1 LQSSCAFDQ
10 PAVYTAIFAPFYFD
24 GLTESFGVAYT
35 PRTARSLFIL
45 TVGEVPLAY
54 TVASFFS
61 GIGGLDLGLE
71 RAGFDVRF
79 QCEVKPFCRDIL
91 QQHWPDLPLDQD
103 IRTLDDSKIPEADVW
118 AAGFPCQDL
127 SLARMGPRSGLRGV
141 QSGLFHDF
149 MRLVRGRLPKA
160 IILENV
166 HGLLSSHGG
175 RDFTVVLKALDELG
189 YGVGWRVLNSKDF
202 GVPQQRRRVYIIAMH
217 RDPRSAGEVLFE
229 PECSNWDTKKDRQ
242 DGEKSASIFQTIL
255 GDSERGPL
263 VKSVAHCIYAE
274 SARHTGT
281 DWSRNYVWYPDGRV
295 RRFTPNEV
303 ERVQGFPVDW
313 TRPQHFDERQS
324 DRIDSLRY
332 HAVGNAVTPP
342 VAEWVGRRL
351 MAVLKSNDQTLLR
364 ESLQA
369 AE

>member
-1 LQSSCAFDQ
+1 VVSYS
-10 PAVYTAIFAPFYFD
+10 
-24 GLTESFGVAYT
+24 
-35 PRTARSLFIL
+35 
-45 TVGEVPLAY
+45 
-54 TVASFFS
+54 VASFFS

-71 RAGFDVRF
+71 RAGFTVRF
-79 QCEVKPFCRDIL
+79 QCEVKPFCREIL
-91 QQHWPDLPLDQD
+91 RQHWPDMPLDDD
-103 IRTLDDSKIPEADVW
+103 IRRLDDASIPEAEVW

-127 SLARMGPRSGLRGV
+127 SLARMGPRSGLRGS

-149 MRLVRGRLPKA
+149 IELVRGRTPRA

-175 RDFTVVLKALDELG
+175 RDFAIVLEALDKLG
-189 YGVGWRVLNSKDF
+189 YGVAWRVLNSKDF
-202 GVPQQRRRVYIIAMH
+202 GVPQQRRRVYIVAMH
-217 RDPRSAGEVLFE
+217 RDPRGPGQVLFE
-229 PECSNWDTKKDRQ
+229 PECGDWNTPKGRR
-242 DGEKSASIFQTIL
+242 DGEKSPSLFQTII
-255 GDSERGPL
+255 GDPIEGPL
-263 VKSVAHCIYAE
+263 VKSIAHCIYAE

-303 ERVQGFPVDW
+303 ERVQGFPDDW
-313 TRPQHFDERQS
+313 TRPHHFDERQS

-351 MAVLKSNDQTLLR
+351 MAVMQAQDTALLR
-364 ESLQA
+364 ETIA

>member
-1 LQSSCAFDQ
+1 M
-10 PAVYTAIFAPFYFD
+10 
-24 GLTESFGVAYT
+24 
-35 PRTARSLFIL
+35 
-45 TVGEVPLAY
+45 
-54 TVASFFS
+54 
-61 GIGGLDLGLE
+61 GLE
-71 RAGFDVRF
+71 RAGFAVRF

-91 QQHWPDLPLDQD
+91 RQHWPELPLDSD
-103 IRTLDDSKIPEADVW
+103 IRKLDDSDIPEADIW

-127 SLARMGPRSGLRGV
+127 SLARMGPRSGLRGN

-149 MRLVRGRLPKA
+149 MRLVGGRLPRA

-175 RDFTVVLKALDELG
+175 RDFAVVLKALDELG
-189 YGVGWRVLNSKDF
+189 YGVAWRVLNSKDF
-202 GVPQQRRRVYIIAMH
+202 GVPQQRRRVYIVAMH
-217 RDPRSAGEVLFE
+217 RDARSAGEVLFE
-229 PECSNWDTKKDRQ
+229 PKCSDGNPKKSGP

-255 GDSERGPL
+255 GDPVKGPL

-303 ERVQGFPVDW
+303 ERVQGFPDDW
-313 TRPQHFDERQS
+313 TKPHGFDAKQS

-351 MAVLKSNDQTLLR
+351 RDVLQRQDA
-364 ESLQA
+364 EELQA
-369 AE
+369 TVRATGVR

>member
-1 LQSSCAFDQ
+1 MTRCCRKRNVYLFLFC
-10 PAVYTAIFAPFYFD
+10 PARRPALPY
-24 GLTESFGVAYT
+24 S
-35 PRTARSLFIL
+35 
-45 TVGEVPLAY
+45 
-54 TVASFFS
+54 VASFFS

-71 RAGFDVRF
+71 RAGFEVRF

-91 QQHWPDLPLDQD
+91 SQHWPNIPLNTD
-103 IRTLDDSKIPEADVW
+103 IRKLDETDIPETDIW

-127 SLARMGPRSGLRGV
+127 SLARMGPRSGLRGN

-149 MRLVRGRLPKA
+149 MRLVGGRRPRA

-175 RDFTVVLKALDELG
+175 RDFAIVLKALDELG
-189 YGVGWRVLNSKDF
+189 YGVAWRVLNSKDF
-202 GVPQQRRRVYIIAMH
+202 GVPQQRRRVYVIAVH
-217 RDPRSAGEVLFE
+217 RDARSAGEVLFE
-229 PECSNWDTKKDRQ
+229 PECSNWNFKKGRSN
-242 DGEKSASIFQTIL
+242 GEKSASIFQTIL
-255 GDSERGPL
+255 GDPIKGPL

-281 DWSRNYVWYPDGRV
+281 DWSRNYVWYPEGRV

-303 ERVQGFPVDW
+303 ERVQGFPDDW
-313 TRPQHFDERQS
+313 TRPLGFDELQS

-342 VAEWVGRRL
+342 VAEWVGKRL
-351 MAVLKSNDQTLLR
+351 ARVLVEQDIEMLSASKLAR
-364 ESLQA
+364 G
-369 AE
+369 

>member
-1 LQSSCAFDQ
+1 MSYS
-10 PAVYTAIFAPFYFD
+10 
-24 GLTESFGVAYT
+24 
-35 PRTARSLFIL
+35 
-45 TVGEVPLAY
+45 
-54 TVASFFS
+54 VASFFS

-71 RAGFDVRF
+71 RAGFEINF
-79 QCEVKPFCRDIL
+79 HCEVKPFCREIL
-91 QQHWPDLPLDQD
+91 MQHWPDLPINDD
-103 IRTLDDSKIPEADVW
+103 IRRLDESEIPEADVW

-127 SLARMGPRSGLRGV
+127 SLARMGPRSGLRGS
-141 QSGLFHDF
+141 QSGLFHEF
-149 MRLVRGRLPKA
+149 MRLVRGRNPRT

-175 RDFTVVLKALDELG
+175 RDFTIVLKALDELG
-189 YGVGWRVLNSKDF
+189 YDVTWRVLNSKDF

-217 RDPRSAGEVLFE
+217 RDRRGLGEVLFE
-229 PECSNWDTKKDRQ
+229 PKCGNWHPKKSRPN
-242 DGEKSASIFQTIL
+242 GKKSPSLFQTII
-255 GDSERGPL
+255 GDTEQGPL
-263 VKSVAHCIYAE
+263 VKSLAHCIYAE

-313 TRPQHFDERQS
+313 TLPRHFDDRQVN
-324 DRIDSLRY
+324 RIDSLRY

-342 VAEWVGRRL
+342 VAQWVGERL
-351 MAVLKSNDQTLLR
+351 ASVMAAQDLGLASGTM
-364 ESLQA
+364 A

>member
-1 LQSSCAFDQ
+1 M
-10 PAVYTAIFAPFYFD
+10 
-24 GLTESFGVAYT
+24 GWESALGYA
-35 PRTARSLFIL
+35 
-45 TVGEVPLAY
+45 
-54 TVASFFS
+54 VASFFS

-71 RAGFDVRF
+71 RAGFSVRF
-79 QCEVKPFCRDIL
+79 QCEVKPFCRKIL
-91 QQHWPDLPLDQD
+91 RQHWPDVPLTTD
-103 IRTLDDSKIPEADVW
+103 IRTLNHEQIPDAAVW

-127 SLARMGPRSGLRGV
+127 SLARMGPRSGLRGN

-149 MRLVRGRLPKA
+149 MRLAGERLPRA

-175 RDFTVVLKALDELG
+175 RDFAVILQALDELG
-189 YGVGWRVLNSKDF
+189 YGVAWRVLNSKDF
-202 GVPQQRRRVYIIAMH
+202 GVPQQRRRVYIVAMH
-217 RDPRSAGEVLFE
+217 RDPQGPGQVLFE
-229 PECSNWDTKKDRQ
+229 PECSDWNPAPRRS
-242 DGEKSASIFQTIL
+242 DGAKSPSVFQTIL
-255 GDSERGPL
+255 GNPRKGPL

-281 DWSRNYVWYPDGRV
+281 DWSRNYVWYPKGRV

-303 ERVQGFPVDW
+303 ERVQGFPEDW
-313 TRPQHFDERQS
+313 TFPFDFDERQA

-342 VAEWVGRRL
+342 VAEWVGHRL
-351 MAVLKSNDQTLLR
+351 MRIMAEQDVPVSRRT
-364 ESLQA
+364 A

>member
-1 LQSSCAFDQ
+1 MIQGES
-10 PAVYTAIFAPFYFD
+10 
-24 GLTESFGVAYT
+24 GLSY
-35 PRTARSLFIL
+35 S
-45 TVGEVPLAY
+45 
-54 TVASFFS
+54 VASFFS

-71 RAGFDVRF
+71 RAGFRLTF
-79 QCEVKPFCRDIL
+79 HCEVKPFCREIL
-91 QQHWPDLPLDQD
+91 AQHWPDLPVSED
-103 IRTLDDSKIPEADVW
+103 IRKLDETDIPEADVW

-127 SLARMGPRSGLRGV
+127 SLARMGPRSGLRGS
-141 QSGLFHDF
+141 QSGLFHEF
-149 MRLVRGRLPKA
+149 MRLVRGRMPRA

-175 RDFTVVLKALDELG
+175 RDFTIVLKALDELG
-189 YGVGWRVLNSKDF
+189 YGVSWRVLNSKDF
-202 GVPQQRRRVYIIAMH
+202 GVPQQRRRVYIVAMH
-217 RDPRSAGEVLFE
+217 RDWHSSGEVLLE
-229 PECSNWDTKKDRQ
+229 PECGDWNSKASRSN
-242 DGEKSASIFQTIL
+242 EPKSTPLFQTIL
-255 GDSERGPL
+255 GDTQQGPL
-263 VKSVAHCIYAE
+263 VKSIAHCIYAE

-303 ERVQGFPVDW
+303 ERVQGFPDDW
-313 TRPQHFDERQS
+313 TLPKHFDERQA

-351 MAVLKSNDQTLLR
+351 AAVLRKQDLDLIGVSAGAV
-364 ESLQA
+364 A

>member
-1 LQSSCAFDQ
+1 ME
-10 PAVYTAIFAPFYFD
+10 
-24 GLTESFGVAYT
+24 LTYS
-35 PRTARSLFIL
+35 
-45 TVGEVPLAY
+45 
-54 TVASFFS
+54 VASFFS

-71 RAGFDVRF
+71 RAGFTLNF
-79 QCEVKPFCRDIL
+79 HCEVKPFCREIL
-91 QQHWPDLPLDQD
+91 AQHWPDLPVSED
-103 IRTLDDSKIPEADVW
+103 IRKLDETDIPQADVW

-127 SLARMGPRSGLRGV
+127 SLARMGPRSGLRGS
-141 QSGLFHDF
+141 QSGLFHEF
-149 MRLVRGRLPKA
+149 MRLVRGRMPRA

-175 RDFTVVLKALDELG
+175 RDFAVVLKALDELG
-189 YGVGWRVLNSKDF
+189 YGVAWRVLNSKDF
-202 GVPQQRRRVYIIAMH
+202 GVPQQRRRVYIVAMH
-217 RDPRSAGEVLFE
+217 RDGRGPGEVLFE
-229 PECSNWDTKKDRQ
+229 PECGDWHPKKGRSN
-242 DGEKSASIFQTIL
+242 GPKSPSLFQTII
-255 GDSERGPL
+255 GDTERGPL
-263 VKSVAHCIYAE
+263 VKSIAHCIYAE

-303 ERVQGFPVDW
+303 ERVQGFPEDW
-313 TRPQHFDERQS
+313 TLPLHFDDRQA

-351 MAVLKSNDQTLLR
+351 YQAIEAQEVEFVRKMGAV
-364 ESLQA
+364 A

>member
-1 LQSSCAFDQ
+1 MAGRVRQVVL
-10 PAVYTAIFAPFYFD
+10 V
-24 GLTESFGVAYT
+24 
-35 PRTARSLFIL
+35 LFSR
-45 TVGEVPLAY
+45 GEIVLSY
-54 TVASFFS
+54 SVASFFS

-71 RAGFDVRF
+71 RAGFEVRF

-91 QQHWPDLPLDQD
+91 RQHWPDLPLNTD
-103 IRTLDDSKIPEADVW
+103 IRKLDDADIPQADIW

-127 SLARMGPRSGLRGV
+127 SLARMGPRSGLRGN

-149 MRLVRGRLPKA
+149 MRLVGGRLPRA

-175 RDFTVVLKALDELG
+175 RDFAIVLKALDELG
-189 YGVGWRVLNSKDF
+189 YGVAWRVLNSKDF
-202 GVPQQRRRVYIIAMH
+202 GVPQQRRRVYIAAMY
-217 RDPRSAGEVLFE
+217 RDARGAGEVLFE
-229 PECSNWDTKKDRQ
+229 PECGDWHSKKGRS

-255 GDSERGPL
+255 GDPVNGPL

-281 DWSRNYVWYPDGRV
+281 DWSRNYVWYPEGRV

-303 ERVQGFPVDW
+303 ERVQGFPEDW
-313 TRPQHFDERQS
+313 TKPHGFDERQS

-342 VAEWVGRRL
+342 VAEWVGNRL
-351 MAVLKSNDQTLLR
+351 ARVMKQQDQENLSASIR
-364 ESLQA
+364 VSG
-369 AE
+369 